1 MNGRPLTNLSSQA
14 LEMTLSP
21 KKSEGITK
29 IPNHLNYDL
38 TDEDID
44 QTHSSKSI
52 EYMLNGLKKQHIIN
66 EGHQN
71 IEKHLNIKNVQSGQN
86 LYIKTPKAKLIVG
99 E

>member
-1 MNGRPLTNLSSQA
+1 
-14 LEMTLSP
+14 MTLSP
-21 KKSEGITK
+21 KKSEGLTK

-52 EYMLNGLKKQHIIN
+52 EYMLNGLKKQLIIN
-66 EGHQN
+66 EGHQSIDN
-71 IEKHLNIKNVQSGQN
+71 HLNMKNAQSGHN

-99 E
+99 K